1 MAAFFDVYNGPRGCS
16 FALQKSGLP
25 WEFLELSAL
34 PCASIN
40 IIVRAVPAFQ
50 SLIRTAE
57 LKVTPQRAS
66 TSSRI
71 CSTFA

>member
-1 MAAFFDVYNGPRGCS
+1 MVCICWSVLGM
-16 FALQKSGLP
+16 L
-25 WEFLELSAL
+25 LELLAAL
-34 PCASIN
+34 SICAAISI
-40 IIVRAVPAFQ
+40 ISVRAVPAFQ
-50 SLIRTAE
+50 SLMRTAE